1 MSLTWPWALL
11 GLLAIPLLV
20 WLERHR
26 RRPRATS
33 WPSLLLWRGVAE
45 SQAPTKRR
53 VEPLLLLEC
62 AAAGL
67 LSLAAAG
74 PVLAART
81 TSPIVGVLDT
91 GEWMDAKRSDGR
103 SALEATVAELRKIPG
118 IEIVRAESDLLAV
131 AAALRAE
138 GKRVAIGTS
147 RPDVRPGPGYVVVG
161 LAPQGDN
168 LAIDAVLPRGDGLWF
183 AVATDGKRR
192 NVAVQVG
199 DRTITVRTGSAVTV
213 PFAGTI
219 RILDED
225 NLAVDNVVRLD
236 RTPVGIRYDRGL
248 KALHAA
254 VRSGLPARHDESG
267 PLIIS
272 TEGGELVA
280 GPVRGA
286 DCTVEAGFFEGLLLD
301 EIVWQG
307 VKAREQGPALLRWR
321 DKVVA
326 KMVGPA
332 ALWIGLPL
340 DRDWG
345 DASTLAVLVDRFKR
359 FGLER
364 RYRETPGFRQV
375 VGDAVVLGR
384 PVGLVRT
391 KGIDR
396 RWDGSMPEGQGR
408 AARERSLRWVLGA
421 AAMVALVF
429 YLRRLAR

>member
-11 GLLAIPLLV
+11 GLLAIPVLV
-20 WLERHR
+20 WLDRRR
-26 RRPRATS
+26 RRPRATP

-45 SQAPTKRR
+45 AQAPTKRR

-67 LSLAAAG
+67 LSVAAAG
-74 PVLAART
+74 PALTART

-91 GEWMDAKRSDGR
+91 GEWMHAKRSDGR
-103 SALEATVAELRKIPG
+103 SALEATRAELERIPG
-118 IEIVRAESDLLAV
+118 IEIVGAGSDLLAV
-131 AAALRAE
+131 ATALRAD

-147 RPDVRPGPGYVVVG
+147 RADVQPGPGTVVVG

-168 LAIDAVLPRGDGLWF
+168 LAIDAVLPRGAGLWF

-199 DRTITVRTGSAVTV
+199 DRTVTVRTGTAVTT

-254 VRSGLPARHDESG
+254 VRAGLPARYDESG
-267 PLIIS
+267 PLVIS
-272 TEGGELVA
+272 TEGGEVVA

-301 EIVWQG
+301 EIVWQR
-307 VKAREQGPALLRWR
+307 VKAHDGPGILSWRNKALARM
-321 DKVVA
+321 A
-326 KMVGPA
+326 SPA

-364 RYRETPGFRQV
+364 RYQKTPGFRQV

-396 RWDGSMPEGQGR
+396 PWDGSMPAGEGR
-408 AARERSLRWVLGA
+408 AARERSLRWVLA
-421 AAMVALVF
+421 AAGMVVLVL